1 MAQSDARNYVL
12 AIESNKQE
20 AAQIA
25 QSAAQ
30 KLESRQITL
39 IELVQSLGEYIND
52 EDGKIRDRALSYL
65 VAVISSLAPKFLSR
79 QQIQVLCQFLCD
91 RIEDGG
97 AIDGLSKLQSLDR
110 FTTDM
115 AQSVVRAMFEHFND
129 LQSRNQAGR
138 YRVLQLLNELLERH
152 RKAVR
157 DMGDESLV
165 GIVDLVVGEKD
176 PRNLMLIFSMLR
188 VLMIEWDITK
198 HVEIMFDSVYAYFPI
213 TFRPPPNDPYG
224 ITAQDLK
231 DRLRDCLA
239 STGAFAP
246 HTFPNMLDRLDSTS
260 TTVKKDVLQTLAACA
275 KNYDPGVIS
284 QYSITLWDAVKFEVL
299 QAQEPELTEEALNVL
314 KGIAECLSQDVQPL
328 LQYLKPINKECLEH
342 LQEPASRQAKAS
354 GDILKAVASA
364 SIQSFEIV
372 IQAIGPSLFTIYQSG
387 QGLVHQ
393 RAVLDVANQL
403 FEASIEVHGSWTKP
417 SSKNPSGREN
427 LIGEFK
433 DKFVAIYSQA
443 LMGTVK
449 EEVSFRLTAA
459 TGLLLISKMNSM
471 LSDDEIGLF
480 VQYFDDIVLNEE
492 SHGRD
497 ELKRKAMSALAE
509 ISQFKPSLISNIT
522 FPAFMARL
530 PDAEEDA
537 QSGNYRPVLEGL
549 AEISIEKE
557 PLATLMRR
565 LLNKLDS
572 LLNSDERQAYPYT
585 CAILGTI
592 LYVLN
597 RASSSQKTALD
608 EYYERVVVGL
618 CRRSTQSR
626 NGPFINENVLD
637 LVGRLINLIVRY
649 SSAEHI
655 QKAAANIYLLFNDA
669 QIVEQ
674 NSGVPTLLEPS
685 TVALVSTWL
694 LAAVPR
700 KTQSPVLTTD
710 QIPRTMDDLI
720 LFASS
725 KSSTLA
731 ITQSCL
737 SQISLYV
744 NKHLDNT
751 DLSFIDALLS
761 ERLST
766 LKETPMDEAETPDF
780 NIRLCFSVIKALTL
794 RLAPKTNEYL
804 TSLVDLLDENRY
816 PRDVSRRAAMGFA
829 TLLAPDDV
837 LSKQNAAQ
845 IRLLA
850 PQRVFQVLTP
860 LISERFRAS
869 QNPSEKEHYLIS
881 LSGVLAH
888 VPSDIVMPE
897 LPTLLPL
904 LLQSLDV
911 ADQAVKVATLETLA
925 VVISNNPTALED
937 SGHIPALV
945 KRLVAVASVPKHKH
959 KQIVDQKSSVGTVQN
974 NLPKTRRLAT
984 RCLTLLPKYITGGA
998 GRANPLIALKRE
1010 VLHGLMNVLD
1020 DVKRDVR
1027 KEAVDARAAWLRSV
1041 DDAADDDDD

>member
-1 MAQSDARNYVL
+1 M
-12 AIESNKQE
+12 
-20 AAQIA
+20 
-25 QSAAQ
+25 
-30 KLESRQITL
+30 
-39 IELVQSLGEYIND
+39 
-52 EDGKIRDRALSYL
+52 
-65 VAVISSLAPKFLSR
+65 
-79 QQIQVLCQFLCD
+79 
-91 RIEDGG
+91 
-97 AIDGLSKLQSLDR
+97 
-110 FTTDM
+110 
-115 AQSVVRAMFEHFND
+115 
-129 LQSRNQAGR
+129 
-138 YRVLQLLNELLERH
+138 NELLERH
-152 RKAVR
+152 RKGNHSFPGARKSLTICVAIR

-165 GIVDLVVGEKD
+165 GIVELVAGEKD

-246 HTFPNMLDRLDSTS
+246 HTFPNMFDRLDSTS
-260 TTVKKDVLQTLAACA
+260 TTVKKDVLQTLAASA
-275 KNYDPGVIS
+275 KNYGAATIS
-284 QYSITLWDAVKFEVL
+284 QYSITLWDTVKFEVL
-299 QAQEPELTEEALNVL
+299 QAQEPELAEEALNVL
-314 KGIAECLSQDVQPL
+314 KAIAECLSQDAQSL

-372 IQAIGPSLFTIYQSG
+372 IQAIGPSLVTIYQSG

-403 FEASIEVHGSWTKP
+403 FEASIEVHGSWTSP
-417 SSKNPSGREN
+417 SSKNPSGQEN

-459 TGLLLISKMNSM
+459 TGLLLISHMASM

-480 VQYFDDIVLNEE
+480 VQYFDDIVLKEE
-492 SHGRD
+492 SYGRD

-530 PDAEEDA
+530 PDSEEDA
-537 QSGNYRPVLEGL
+537 QSGDYRPVLEGL

-557 PLATLMRR
+557 PLSTLMRR
-565 LLNKLDS
+565 LLNKLES
-572 LLNSDERQAYPYT
+572 LLSSDDQQTYPYT
-585 CAILGTI
+585 CAILSTI

-597 RASSSQKTALD
+597 RAASSQNSTLD
-608 EYYERVVVGL
+608 QYYDRVVVGL
-618 CRRSTQSR
+618 CRRTTQSR
-626 NGPFINENVLD
+626 NGPLVNENVLD
-637 LVGRLINLIVRY
+637 LVGRLVNLIVRH

-655 QKAAANIYLLFNDA
+655 QKAAANIYLLFRDTQPA
-669 QIVEQ
+669 DQPPEL
-674 NSGVPTLLEPS
+674 STLLEPS
-685 TVALVSTWL
+685 SVVLVSTWL
-694 LAAVPR
+694 LAAIPR
-700 KTQSPVLTTD
+700 KTQSTILTRD
-710 QIPRTMDDLI
+710 QIPQTIDDLI
-720 LFASS
+720 SFASS

-751 DLSFIDALLS
+751 DLSFIDTLLS
-761 ERLST
+761 ERLSA

-780 NIRLCFSVIKALTL
+780 NIRLCFSITKALTL
-794 RLAPKTNEYL
+794 RLAPKSNEYL
-804 TSLVDLLDENRY
+804 TSLVDLLAESRY
-816 PRDVSRRAAMGFA
+816 PHDVSSKAAMGFA

-837 LSKQNAAQ
+837 LSKQNGAH

-850 PQRVFQVLTP
+850 PQRVFQILTP

-869 QNPSEKEHYLIS
+869 QTPTEKENYLVS

-904 LLQSLDV
+904 LLQSLDI

-925 VVISNNPTALED
+925 VVISNNPAALED

-945 KRLVAVASVPKHKH
+945 KRLVAVASVPKQKH
-959 KQIVDQKSSVGTVQN
+959 KQKTTGVAQH